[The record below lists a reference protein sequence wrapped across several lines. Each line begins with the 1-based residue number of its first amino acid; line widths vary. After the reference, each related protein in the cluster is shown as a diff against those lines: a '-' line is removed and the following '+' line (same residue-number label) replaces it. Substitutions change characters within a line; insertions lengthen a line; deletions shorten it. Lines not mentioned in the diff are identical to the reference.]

1 MLSLNW
7 GLLFAAINLLILYA
21 LMRKFLFKPVN
32 NIIAKRQEEIE
43 KQLSDADETQKNAQ
57 KLYDEYNER
66 LAKSKKD
73 GEAVIS
79 DARVKAKAEYDRIV
93 TSAEKN
99 AQNITERAQ
108 KDAQA
113 EKERAMQEMQSHI
126 TELAA
131 QAAAKIVGV
140 QEAKADDGRLY
151 DEFLNKAGDDSESEN

>member
-1 MLSLNW
+1 M
-7 GLLFAAINLLILYA
+7 
-21 LMRKFLFKPVN
+21 
-32 NIIAKRQEEIE
+32 
-43 KQLSDADETQKNAQ
+43 
-57 KLYDEYNER
+57 
-66 LAKSKKD
+66 
-73 GEAVIS
+73 
-79 DARVKAKAEYDRIV
+79 

>member
-43 KQLSDADETQKNAQ
+43 KQLSDETQKNAQ

-79 DARVKAKAEYDRIV
+79 DARAKAKAEYDRIV

-140 QEAKADDGRLY
+140 QEAKADDGSLY